1 MSTTDFFNFLSSYL
15 KQAVPFSSKT
25 YYQLTVNALSM
36 SMYHTY
42 HCRLKNNK
50 IRMEGAI
57 AFSTLLKSNKSLL
70 YLDLDRNRLGDAGA
84 EVLAEALKMNNSL
97 KRLR

>member
-1 MSTTDFFNFLSSYL
+1 
-15 KQAVPFSSKT
+15 
-25 YYQLTVNALSM
+25 M